1 MAILGAWMSARNSL
15 VVNGVF
21 VNAFFGFLFVVREEF
36 LLAPLH
42 SICRDGMVHQNCEV
56 SATVFRH
63 FVG

>member
-1 MAILGAWMSARNSL
+1 MAILGAWMSARKSL

-21 VNAFFGFLFVVREEF
+21 VNAFFDFLFLVREEP

-42 SICRDGMVHQNCEV
+42 SICRDGMVHRNCAV
-56 SATVFRH
+56 SAAVFRH